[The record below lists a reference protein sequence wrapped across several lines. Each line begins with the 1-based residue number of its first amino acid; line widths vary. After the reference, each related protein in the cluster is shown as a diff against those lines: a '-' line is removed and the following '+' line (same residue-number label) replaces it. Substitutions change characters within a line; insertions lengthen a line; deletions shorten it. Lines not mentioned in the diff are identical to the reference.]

1 MGLGLQA
8 IIPFISLYI
17 ALLLRLDLD
26 PNRVIMTTFWIWASV
41 LTSLRLISLIQ
52 FRAHTGL
59 WRYVS
64 VPDLMGIAKA
74 STVSTIVFT
83 LLLWL
88 ISDFETIPRSI
99 PIIEWGVHIFLAG
112 GLRIIVRIGRE
123 RLKASEQSTQYKT
136 RVLIVGAGDAG
147 AALCRQVLS
156 TPDFLIEPVALI
168 DDDIAKTGQS
178 LSGVPVVG
186 TSQNIPTIVKSMQ
199 IDMVVIA
206 VPSATPE
213 QRSQIVE
220 YAREA
225 HVEFRILP
233 ATDEL
238 LKGNV
243 SISKLRRVDV
253 SDLLGRPETQ
263 LHDEALRAT
272 FTNKTVLITGAAG
285 TIGSE
290 LARRVIPFNPSKL
303 VLIDRA
309 ENQLVLLDYE
319 LRSLIT
325 ENVSWNVELIT
336 RIADVT
342 NEDSIRKI
350 TVAHNI
356 NIVLH
361 AAAHKHVYLM
371 EDAPAE
377 AVVNNVGGALNVA
390 RAARDYGA
398 STFILVSTD
407 KAVAPTSVMGATKRL
422 CELSITKLGESN
434 TTQFSAVRFGNVLGS
449 NGSVIPIF
457 QQQIEA
463 GGPVTVTHPDAERYF
478 MTAREAAGLIL
489 LAATIGDNRGTYLLD
504 MGAPV
509 NINSLAQTMIE
520 LSGMIPDQDIA
531 IKYTGLKPGEKLTE
545 SLSSD
550 QEILGET
557 LYPKIMRVKNSN
569 SEDLNLE
576 KLDEFIH
583 SVFTMESVKVKQCI
597 QNFVP
602 DFNITDV

>member
-8 IIPFISLYI
+8 IIPFISLYV

-26 PNRVIMTTFWIWASV
+26 PGRINMTAFWIWASV

-74 STVSTIVFT
+74 STVSTIVFA

-123 RLKASEQSTQYKT
+123 RLKASKQSTQYKT

-147 AALCRQVLS
+147 AAFCRQVLS

-272 FTNKTVLITGAAG
+272 FTNKTVLITGASSGIGEAFAKKLASEKANLVITARSEEKLESLAG
-285 TIGSE
+285 DLERVYSIRVYVYPMDLSEDGSAKDLYDKIKE
-290 LARRVIPFNPSKL
+290 SGHSID
-303 VLIDRA
+303 VLINNA
-309 ENQLVLLDYE
+309 AFGKSGKFLDTDMKLYKSMIM
-319 LRSLIT
+319 LNLNSL
-325 ENVSWNVELIT
+325 VELSYLCLPEMLQKNDGGI
-336 RIADVT
+336 INVA
-342 NEDSIRKI
+342 S
-350 TVAHNI
+350 TVAFLPLTI
-356 NIVLH
+356 YPKRTLIPRKFLRQS
-361 AAAHKHVYLM
+361 
-371 EDAPAE
+371 
-377 AVVNNVGGALNVA
+377 VVE
-390 RAARDYGA
+390 
-398 STFILVSTD
+398 
-407 KAVAPTSVMGATKRL
+407 TS
-422 CELSITKLGESN
+422 
-434 TTQFSAVRFGNVLGS
+434 F
-449 NGSVIPIF
+449 
-457 QQQIEA
+457 
-463 GGPVTVTHPDAERYF
+463 
-478 MTAREAAGLIL
+478 LIL
-489 LAATIGDNRGTYLLD
+489 SHF
-504 MGAPV
+504 P
-509 NINSLAQTMIE
+509 INFSQ
-520 LSGMIPDQDIA
+520 
-531 IKYTGLKPGEKLTE
+531 
-545 SLSSD
+545 
-550 QEILGET
+550 
-557 LYPKIMRVKNSN
+557 KIMCANQIR
-569 SEDLNLE
+569 
-576 KLDEFIH
+576 F
-583 SVFTMESVKVKQCI
+583 
-597 QNFVP
+597 
-602 DFNITDV
+602 